1 MDGKR
6 WYWCEPARNKACRK
20 RSCCEYGG
28 TCELTSS
35 AEYAVR
41 DPEGNPVEADP
52 RQLLREKVQKS
63 RKDRK
68 KDEQVQDHSEQYR
81 ERQPGI

>member
-41 DPEGNPVEADP
+41 DPEGKPVEADP
-52 RQLLREKVQKS
+52 RQLLREKCRGQKGQE
-63 RKDRK
+63 
-68 KDEQVQDHSEQYR
+68 KDEQVQDYSQQQREQ
-81 ERQPGI
+81 QPGI

>member
-41 DPEGNPVEADP
+41 DPEGKPVEADP
-52 RQLLREKVQKS
+52 RQLLREKLRGQKGQE
-63 RKDRK
+63 
-68 KDEQVQDHSEQYR
+68 KDEQVQDYSEQYR
-81 ERQPGI
+81 EQQSGI